1 MISFH
6 SVEIYNFVT
15 HRHTFFEMADG
26 QSVYIGGLNLDAAA
40 ITSNGV
46 GKSLLFDAVCWCLYD
61 VTIRGFKKDQVIG
74 AHDDYTYVKTIWY
87 DDKERE
93 IEVTRYRNHPKHI
106 HNVVLKINGK
116 KASKIKNVSK
126 SGTNA
131 HIVKVLG
138 ISKETFLYSVV
149 FSRTRESICEAKPAE
164 RIKTL
169 SHIIGLD
176 VIDDGLKIAKKD
188 KKQYTDLLHRL
199 DVKLGT
205 ILTEIKEGRRRLRDL
220 KRSLK
225 SLEDIEKKEKKRIRD
240 KNKEI
245 EQNIKRLKK
254 ERNEIEQQIDT
265 MMSDLMAQE
274 ERKKELDRVRLE
286 LSKTMK
292 KIGQAD
298 ARFEEKLE
306 EYQASREAVTKC
318 KQQSGIECPLCKQHV
333 SPNHIRKR
341 VFELKKDMNSK
352 KQKKKRAGERRR
364 TLEAT
369 AKGLRVKIDE
379 LEASLRKDL
388 EKKYYQLDSRLKAIQ
403 SELKSLKKSKVKTKA
418 IAKTDTDDLKKKI
431 KKLKRK
437 TELAKQT
444 HARMKETYEKTS
456 EKLSVAEFW
465 VDGFGPKGLK
475 RFVINGI
482 LSVLES
488 KTNEYLT
495 DLTDGY
501 MTVSWEGD
509 EGETVGRKV
518 VEKLHLNVKIGNGE
532 KRDYLSCSE
541 GEKAR
546 VWFATDMALNVVKQ
560 VEVDVAFIDECFD
573 GMDKNGVE
581 KAIALITSES
591 MRRKMVCISHREG
604 VGKHFSNKKVVV
616 MENGTSTLK
625 AA

>member
-1 MISFH
+1 
-6 SVEIYNFVT
+6 
-15 HRHTFFEMADG
+15 MADG
-26 QSVYIGGLNLDAAA
+26 QSVYIGGLNMDAAA

-46 GKSLLFDAVCWCLYD
+46 GKSLLFDAICWCLYD
-61 VTIRGFKKDQVIG
+61 ITIRGFKKDQVIG
-74 AHDDYTYVKTIWY
+74 KNDDHTWVKTIWY

-93 IEVTRYRNHPKHI
+93 IEVTRYRNHPKHA
-106 HNVVLKINGK
+106 HNVVLRINGK
-116 KASKIKNVSK
+116 KASKTKNITK
-126 SGTNA
+126 SGTNT
-131 HIVKVLG
+131 HIAKVLG

-149 FSRTRESICEAKPAE
+149 FSKTRDSICEAKPAE

-176 VIDDGLKIAKKD
+176 IIDDGLKLAKKD

-199 DVKLGT
+199 DVKIST
-205 ILTEIKEGRRRLRDL
+205 TLTEIKEGKRRLRDL

-225 SLEDIEKKEKKRIRD
+225 SLEEIERKEKKRIKD

-245 EQNIKRLKK
+245 ERDIKQLKK
-254 ERNEIEQQIDT
+254 ERNEIEQKIDK
-265 MMSDLMAQE
+265 MMSDLMTNE
-274 ERKKELDRVRLE
+274 ERKKELDVVRLE

-292 KIGQAD
+292 KIGQAE
-298 ARFEEKLE
+298 ARFEEKLTK
-306 EYQASREAVTKC
+306 YNITREAVTQC
-318 KQQSGIECPLCKQHV
+318 KQQSGIECPLCKQYV
-333 SPNHIRKR
+333 SPSHIRKR

-352 KQKKKRAGERRR
+352 KQKKRRAGERRR
-364 TLEAT
+364 TLEKT
-369 AKGLRVKIDE
+369 VKEFRIKIDE
-379 LEASLRKDL
+379 LETSLRKDL
-388 EKKYYQLDSRLKAIQ
+388 EKKYYQLDGRLKSIQ
-403 SELKSLKKSKVKTKA
+403 SELKSLKKTKLKT
-418 IAKTDTDDLKKKI
+418 IAKTDTDELKKKI

-437 TELAKQT
+437 IVLSEET
-444 HARMKETYEKTS
+444 HSRMKDTYEKTS
-456 EKLSVAEFW
+456 EKLGVADFW

-488 KTNEYLT
+488 KTNEYLA
-495 DLTDGY
+495 DLTEGY
-501 MTVSWEGD
+501 MTVSWDGD
-509 EGETVGRKV
+509 EGETVGRKI